1 MTIIAITLLIFGVG
15 MLISVVGNDVGFVEA
30 MKVIGIS
37 ILIVGSFLGG
47 EIILLHQFP
56 WLLKLP

>member
-1 MTIIAITLLIFGVG
+1 